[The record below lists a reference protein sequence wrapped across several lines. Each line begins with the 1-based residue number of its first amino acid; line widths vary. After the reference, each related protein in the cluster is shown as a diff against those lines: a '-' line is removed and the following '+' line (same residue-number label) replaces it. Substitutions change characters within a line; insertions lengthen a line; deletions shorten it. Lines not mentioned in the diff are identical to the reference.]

1 MEHMMSGSIEQIAVL
16 FADAWSGGR
25 QFESAGV
32 AGPTSAHDAYLIQDS
47 VYAARYPLA
56 RATAWKAGTPGPQA
70 EPTGAPIGDVRPSP
84 AAFAADAFNMIGIE
98 AEVAYR
104 FRRDLSGAEAGAEL
118 ADAIGEVLVTIEICD
133 TRMAD
138 WKGAGPLWKLADFQ
152 LNGALVTGSGTN
164 DWRGID
170 FLRQS
175 AELWVDGAKKVGQT
189 GVHPLGDPFKLLPW
203 AVAHCAKRAGGL
215 KAGDLVTTGSWTG
228 MEFVKPGQTVVARFP
243 GIGEASV
250 RIG

>member
-1 MEHMMSGSIEQIAVL
+1 MSGSIEQVAVL
-16 FADAWSGGR
+16 FSDAWSGGR
-25 QFESAGV
+25 QFEAAKV
-32 AGPTSAHDAYLIQDS
+32 AGPQSALEAYLVQDR
-47 VYAARYPLA
+47 VFAARFPKG
-56 RATAWKAGTPGPQA
+56 RATAWKAGTSGPLA

-84 AAFAADAFNMIGIE
+84 AAFAANAFHMIGIE

-104 FRRDLSGAEAGAEL
+104 FRRDLPGAATVSEAEL
-118 ADAIGEVLVTIEICD
+118 ADAVGEVLVTIEVCD
-133 TRMAD
+133 TRMGD
-138 WKGAGPLWKLADFQ
+138 WKGASALWKLADFQ
-152 LNGALVTGSGTN
+152 LNGALVTGSGTSA
-164 DWRGID
+164 WRGID

-175 AELWVDGAKKVGQT
+175 AELWVDGAKKVEQT

-203 AVAHCAKRAGGL
+203 AVAHCAKRAGGV

-228 MEFVKPGQTVVARFP
+228 MEFVKPGQSVVARFP